1 MWAPI
6 AFLGVEVNKLSGVVE
21 ENGQYRRLSDTSD
34 IELPVRNPSE
44 TMPHL
49 EHGHAGARGGDETSS
64 TGELSGIY
72 FGILNIY
79 TTLPQFLGT
88 FISTVV
94 FAVLEPGKSPELA
107 QHADENEHADTS
119 GPNAIAV
126 CLFIG
131 AMSTLYAAVATRKL
145 KYL

>member
-6 AFLGVEVNKLSGVVE
+6 AFLGVEVNKLSGTVE
-21 ENGQYRRLSDTSD
+21 ENGQYRRLSDASD
-34 IELPVRNPSE
+34 IELSTRNPSE
-44 TMPHL
+44 ATSHL
-49 EHGHAGARGGDETSS
+49 EHGHPRSGNETSP

-88 FISTVV
+88 FISTIV

-107 QHADENEHADTS
+107 QHADDDEHADTS

-131 AMSTLYAAVATRKL
+131 AISTLYAAVATRKL
-145 KYL
+145 KYM